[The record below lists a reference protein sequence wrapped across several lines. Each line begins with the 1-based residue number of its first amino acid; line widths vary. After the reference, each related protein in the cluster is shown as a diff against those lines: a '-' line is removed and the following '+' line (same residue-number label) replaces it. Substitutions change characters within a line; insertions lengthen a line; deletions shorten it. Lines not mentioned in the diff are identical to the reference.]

1 MLPAGNVAAASS
13 IAAPFGSITGS
24 VWYDANGNGVWD
36 SPAEPALA
44 GHSVYATRLDDGV
57 GVMTLTVLTADDGT
71 FQFPILPYGEYRIS
85 DSSGVFVTVTLSEA
99 RASAMVELPSLGYRV
114 FIPFASR

>member
-1 MLPAGNVAAASS
+1 MVAIMLILVTVSAVATGILPAGNVAAASS
-13 IAAPFGSITGS
+13 SMAAPFGSITGS

-85 DSSGVFVTVTLSEA
+85 DSS
-99 RASAMVELPSLGYRV
+99 
-114 FIPFASR
+114 